1 MPTLSITF
9 NTELNTSLQI
19 GDTAYYVP
27 TQSVGNFSTA
37 QQPSMIE
44 IGEVTNVFNYGPS
57 TLVVNFTM
65 TINHS
70 TGNLT
75 NLTLSNTLAQ
85 VTAGMKITGQNIAP
99 GTTITAFVNG
109 NATLSLPTTGPVL
122 NGDIITISTAPS
134 EIHIFNPVNP
144 IPQPLPGDFIMFAK
158 NRVVNTSGIIGYYAD
173 IKLVNH
179 TTSKAEMFSIASGVI
194 ESSK

>member
-37 QQPSMIE
+37 QQPSMID

-75 NLTLSNTLAQ
+75 NLTLSNALA
-85 VTAGMKITGQNIAP
+85 
-99 GTTITAFVNG
+99 
-109 NATLSLPTTGPVL
+109 
-122 NGDIITISTAPS
+122 
-134 EIHIFNPVNP
+134 
-144 IPQPLPGDFIMFAK
+144 
-158 NRVVNTSGIIGYYAD
+158 
-173 IKLVNH
+173 
-179 TTSKAEMFSIASGVI
+179 
-194 ESSK
+194 